1 MTDFDSKDY
10 EVGYKR
16 PPAEHQFKTGQS
28 GNPKG
33 RPKLI
38 KDFKTDLREELE
50 EIIVVQE
57 GGKSK
62 PITKQRALI
71 KKLLLKALGG
81 ELGAQKTLASLIALH
96 LSDVES
102 GAEGLSDE
110 DQKLLDKYVYKNKK
124 EDNNS
129 D

>member
-1 MTDFDSKDY
+1 MDNDRFNDY

-16 PPAEHQFKTGQS
+16 PPREHQFKPGQS

-50 EIIVVQE
+50 EIITIQE

-71 KKLLLKALGG
+71 KKLLVKALGG
-81 ELGAQKTLASLIALH
+81 ELG
-96 LSDVES
+96 
-102 GAEGLSDE
+102 
-110 DQKLLDKYVYKNKK
+110 
-124 EDNNS
+124 
-129 D
+129 

>member
-16 PPAEHQFKTGQS
+16 PPSEHQFKPGKS
-28 GNPKG
+28 GNIKG

-38 KDFKTDLREELE
+38 KNFKTDLREELE
-50 EIIVVQE
+50 EIIMVQE

-81 ELGAQKTLASLIALH
+81 DLGAQKTLASLIALH
-96 LSDVES
+96 LNDDTSE
-102 GAEGLSDE
+102 AEGLSAE
-110 DQKLLDKYVYKNKK
+110 DQKLLEKYVYKNIK
-124 EDNNS
+124 EKNN